1 MKITHFGHACLLVE
15 TGGARLLFDPGTDSS
30 GFETLRDLS
39 AILITHE
46 HDDHVDYAKL
56 PALIVQNPGAQLIAD
71 RDTAAKL
78 DGARAVEPGDIVDVG
93 GVSIR
98 VVGGAHE
105 PVYASIPDCTNAAYV
120 VGDGEFYHPGDSFFV
135 PDVSVGVLAL
145 PIGGPWLRV
154 RDAVDFLRAV
164 SPRIAVPMHEAAL
177 AHPAQNIG
185 MMGAFGPETTEVVAL
200 ERGIA
205 REL

>member
-56 PALIVQNPGAQLIAD
+56 PALTVQNPGAQLIAD

-78 DGARAVEPGDIVDVG
+78 DGARAEIG
-93 GVSIR
+93 R
-98 VVGGAHE
+98 AH
-105 PVYASIPDCTNAAYV
+105 V
-120 VGDGEFYHPGDSFFV
+120 
-135 PDVSVGVLAL
+135 
-145 PIGGPWLRV
+145 
-154 RDAVDFLRAV
+154 
-164 SPRIAVPMHEAAL
+164 
-177 AHPAQNIG
+177 
-185 MMGAFGPETTEVVAL
+185 
-200 ERGIA
+200 
-205 REL
+205 